1 MKCINFDRA
10 FERYMAEWIKENSE
24 KYKDDMDV
32 IEDMMPDVYLEFL
45 KKPADFLDGVAPQ
58 DYFEQFDNADMLVNW
73 LCDYIAQGV
82 PVPDLLLERVT
93 ALGNPAEKSLL
104 ALVARDDLP
113 EETQMTA
120 ISLLREME
128 SKAPMQRYIDYIASL
143 EEPSDKGDLCTEALM
158 SMGESV
164 VEPILATLSG
174 AGQTGRDIFADVL
187 SNYPGDERIY
197 ELMIE
202 RFVTRD
208 ERRALF
214 ASYLAKL
221 GDERAIPRKA
231 RTSTIWIM
239 WRSLT
244 PLRRWVV
251 SVRRSANFLATRIMN
266 LSGGCNGLNA
276 HVLPLKEEL
285 LS

>member
-10 FERYMAEWIKENSE
+10 FERYMAEWIKKNSE

-45 KKPADFLDGVAPQ
+45 KKPTDFLDGVAPQ

-143 EEPSDKGDLCTEALM
+143 EEPSDKGDLCAEALM

-164 VEPILATLSG
+164 VEPILAALSG
-174 AGQTGRDIFADVL
+174 AGQIGRDIFADVL

-221 GDERAIPRKA
+221 GDERAIP
-231 RTSTIWIM
+231 M
-239 WRSLT
+239 
-244 PLRRWVV
+244 
-251 SVRRSANFLATRIMN
+251 
-266 LSGGCNGLNA
+266 
-276 HVLPLKEEL
+276 LKEAAQSPDINYLDYVEVVNAIEAL
-285 LS
+285 GGERPPEREFSGDPYYESLRQV

>member
-10 FERYMAEWIKENSE
+10 FESYMAEWMKENSE

-82 PVPDLLLERVT
+82 AVPDLLLERVT
-93 ALGNPAEKSLL
+93 ALGDPAEKSLL
-104 ALVARDDLP
+104 ALIARDDLP

-128 SKAPMQRYIDYIASL
+128 SKAPMQRYIDFIASL
-143 EEPSDKGDLCTEALM
+143 EEPSDKGDLCAEALM

-164 VEPILATLSG
+164 VEPILAALSG

-221 GDERAIPRKA
+221 GDERAIP
-231 RTSTIWIM
+231 M
-239 WRSLT
+239 
-244 PLRRWVV
+244 
-251 SVRRSANFLATRIMN
+251 
-266 LSGGCNGLNA
+266 
-276 HVLPLKEEL
+276 LKEAAQSPDINYLDYVEVVNAIEAL
-285 LS
+285 GGERPPEREFAGDPYYESLKQV

>member
-221 GDERAIPRKA
+221 GNERAIPMLKEAAQSPDINYLDYVEVVNAIEALGGERPPE
-231 RTSTIWIM
+231 REFSGDPYYE
-239 WRSLT
+239 S
-244 PLRRWVV
+244 LRRV
-251 SVRRSANFLATRIMN
+251 
-266 LSGGCNGLNA
+266 
-276 HVLPLKEEL
+276 
-285 LS
+285 

>member
-143 EEPSDKGDLCTEALM
+143 EEPSDKGDLCAEALM

-197 ELMIE
+197 EVMIE

-221 GDERAIPRKA
+221 GDERAIP
-231 RTSTIWIM
+231 M
-239 WRSLT
+239 
-244 PLRRWVV
+244 
-251 SVRRSANFLATRIMN
+251 
-266 LSGGCNGLNA
+266 
-276 HVLPLKEEL
+276 LKEAAQSPDINYLDYVEVVNAIEAL
-285 LS
+285 GGERPPEREFSGDPYYESLRQV

>member
-10 FERYMAEWIKENSE
+10 FERYMAEWMKENSE

-45 KKPADFLDGVAPQ
+45 KKPADFLDGIAPQ
-58 DYFEQFDNADMLVNW
+58 DYFEQFDNADMLVSW

-93 ALGNPAEKSLL
+93 ALGDPAEKSLL

-128 SKAPMQRYIDYIASL
+128 SKAPMQRYVDYIASL
-143 EEPSDKGDLCTEALM
+143 EEPSDKGDLCAEALM

-164 VEPILATLSG
+164 IEPILAALSG

-221 GDERAIPRKA
+221 GDERAIP
-231 RTSTIWIM
+231 M
-239 WRSLT
+239 
-244 PLRRWVV
+244 
-251 SVRRSANFLATRIMN
+251 
-266 LSGGCNGLNA
+266 
-276 HVLPLKEEL
+276 LKEAAQSPDINYLDYVEVVNAIEAL
-285 LS
+285 GGERPPEREFSGDPYYESLRQV

>member
-10 FERYMAEWIKENSE
+10 FERYMAEWIKENGE

-143 EEPSDKGDLCTEALM
+143 EEPSDKGDLCAEALM

-221 GDERAIPRKA
+221 GDERAIP
-231 RTSTIWIM
+231 M
-239 WRSLT
+239 
-244 PLRRWVV
+244 
-251 SVRRSANFLATRIMN
+251 
-266 LSGGCNGLNA
+266 
-276 HVLPLKEEL
+276 LKEAAQSPDINYLDYVEVVNAIEAL
-285 LS
+285 GGERPPEREFSGDPYYESLRQV

>member
-113 EETQMTA
+113 EETQMMA

-221 GDERAIPRKA
+221 GDERAIPMLKEAAQSPDINYLDYVEVVNAIEALGGERPPE
-231 RTSTIWIM
+231 REFSGDPYYE
-239 WRSLT
+239 S
-244 PLRRWVV
+244 LRRV
-251 SVRRSANFLATRIMN
+251 
-266 LSGGCNGLNA
+266 
-276 HVLPLKEEL
+276 
-285 LS
+285 

>member
-45 KKPADFLDGVAPQ
+45 KKPADCLDGVAPQ
-58 DYFEQFDNADMLVNW
+58 DYFEQFDNADMLVKW

-143 EEPSDKGDLCTEALM
+143 EEPSDKGDLCAEALM

-221 GDERAIPRKA
+221 GDERAIP
-231 RTSTIWIM
+231 M
-239 WRSLT
+239 
-244 PLRRWVV
+244 
-251 SVRRSANFLATRIMN
+251 
-266 LSGGCNGLNA
+266 
-276 HVLPLKEEL
+276 LKEAAQSPDINYLDYVEVVNAIEAL
-285 LS
+285 GGERPPEREFSGDPYYESLRQV

>member
-10 FERYMAEWIKENSE
+10 FERYMAEWMKENSE

-128 SKAPMQRYIDYIASL
+128 SKAPMQRYIDFIASL
-143 EEPSDKGDLCTEALM
+143 EEPSDKGDLCAEALM

-164 VEPILATLSG
+164 VEPILAALSG

-221 GDERAIPRKA
+221 GDERAIP
-231 RTSTIWIM
+231 M
-239 WRSLT
+239 
-244 PLRRWVV
+244 
-251 SVRRSANFLATRIMN
+251 
-266 LSGGCNGLNA
+266 
-276 HVLPLKEEL
+276 LKEAAQSPDINYLDYVEVVNAIEAL
-285 LS
+285 GGERPPEREFSGDPYYESLRQV

>member
-82 PVPDLLLERVT
+82 PAPDLLLERVT

-143 EEPSDKGDLCTEALM
+143 EEPSDKGDLCAEALM

-164 VEPILATLSG
+164 VEPILAALSG
-174 AGQTGRDIFADVL
+174 AGQIGRDIFADVL

-221 GDERAIPRKA
+221 GDERAIP
-231 RTSTIWIM
+231 M
-239 WRSLT
+239 
-244 PLRRWVV
+244 
-251 SVRRSANFLATRIMN
+251 
-266 LSGGCNGLNA
+266 
-276 HVLPLKEEL
+276 LKEAAQSPDINYLDYVEVVNAIEAL
-285 LS
+285 GGERPPEREFSGDPYYESLRQV

>member
-10 FERYMAEWIKENSE
+10 FERYMAEWMKENSE

-93 ALGNPAEKSLL
+93 TLGDSAEKSLL
-104 ALVARDDLP
+104 ALIARDDLP

-128 SKAPMQRYIDYIASL
+128 SKAPMQRYIDFIASL
-143 EEPSDKGDLCTEALM
+143 EEPSDKGDLCAEALM

-164 VEPILATLSG
+164 VEPILAALSG

-221 GDERAIPRKA
+221 GDERAIP
-231 RTSTIWIM
+231 M
-239 WRSLT
+239 
-244 PLRRWVV
+244 
-251 SVRRSANFLATRIMN
+251 
-266 LSGGCNGLNA
+266 
-276 HVLPLKEEL
+276 LKEAAQSPDINYLDYVEVVNAIEAL
-285 LS
+285 GGERPPEREFAGDPYYESLKQV

>member
-10 FERYMAEWIKENSE
+10 FERYMAEWMKENSE

-45 KKPADFLDGVAPQ
+45 KKPADFLDGIAPQ

-73 LCDYIAQGV
+73 LCGYIAQGV

-143 EEPSDKGDLCTEALM
+143 EEPSDKGDLCAEALM

-164 VEPILATLSG
+164 VEPILAALSG

-221 GDERAIPRKA
+221 GDERAIP
-231 RTSTIWIM
+231 I
-239 WRSLT
+239 
-244 PLRRWVV
+244 
-251 SVRRSANFLATRIMN
+251 
-266 LSGGCNGLNA
+266 
-276 HVLPLKEEL
+276 LKEAAQSPDINYLDYVEVVNAIEAL
-285 LS
+285 GGERPPEREFAGDPYYESLKQV

>member
-143 EEPSDKGDLCTEALM
+143 EEPSDKGDLCAEALM

-164 VEPILATLSG
+164 VEPILAALSG
-174 AGQTGRDIFADVL
+174 ARQTGRDIFADVL

-221 GDERAIPRKA
+221 GDERAIPMLKEAAQSPDINYLDYVEVVNAIEALGGERPPE
-231 RTSTIWIM
+231 REFSGDPYYE
-239 WRSLT
+239 S
-244 PLRRWVV
+244 LRRV
-251 SVRRSANFLATRIMN
+251 
-266 LSGGCNGLNA
+266 
-276 HVLPLKEEL
+276 
-285 LS
+285 

>member
-93 ALGNPAEKSLL
+93 ALGKPAEKSLL
-104 ALVARDDLP
+104 ALITRDDLP

-128 SKAPMQRYIDYIASL
+128 SKAPMQRYIDFIASL
-143 EEPSDKGDLCTEALM
+143 EEPSDKGDLCAEALM

-164 VEPILATLSG
+164 VEPILAALSG
-174 AGQTGRDIFADVL
+174 AGQTGRDIFADIL

-221 GDERAIPRKA
+221 GDERAIP
-231 RTSTIWIM
+231 M
-239 WRSLT
+239 
-244 PLRRWVV
+244 
-251 SVRRSANFLATRIMN
+251 
-266 LSGGCNGLNA
+266 
-276 HVLPLKEEL
+276 LKEAAQSPDINYLDYVEVVNAIEAL
-285 LS
+285 GGERPPEREFSGDPYYESLRQV

>member
-58 DYFEQFDNADMLVNW
+58 DYFEQFDNANMLVNW

-128 SKAPMQRYIDYIASL
+128 SKAPMQRYVDYIASL
-143 EEPSDKGDLCTEALM
+143 EEPSDKGDLCAEALM

-164 VEPILATLSG
+164 VEPILDALSG
-174 AGQTGRDIFADVL
+174 ARQTGRDIFADVL

-221 GDERAIPRKA
+221 GDERAIP
-231 RTSTIWIM
+231 M
-239 WRSLT
+239 
-244 PLRRWVV
+244 
-251 SVRRSANFLATRIMN
+251 
-266 LSGGCNGLNA
+266 
-276 HVLPLKEEL
+276 LKEAAQSPDINYLDYVEVVNAIEAL
-285 LS
+285 GGERPPEREFSGDPYYESLRQV

>member
-32 IEDMMPDVYLEFL
+32 IEDMMPDVYLDFL

-143 EEPSDKGDLCTEALM
+143 EEPSDKGDLCAEALM

-221 GDERAIPRKA
+221 GDERAIPMLMEAAQSPDINYLDYVEVVNAIEALGGERPPE
-231 RTSTIWIM
+231 REFSGDPYYE
-239 WRSLT
+239 SL
-244 PLRRWVV
+244 RQV
-251 SVRRSANFLATRIMN
+251 
-266 LSGGCNGLNA
+266 
-276 HVLPLKEEL
+276 
-285 LS
+285 

>member
-82 PVPDLLLERVT
+82 LVPDLLLERVT

-143 EEPSDKGDLCTEALM
+143 EEPSDKGDLCAEALM

-221 GDERAIPRKA
+221 GDERAIP
-231 RTSTIWIM
+231 M
-239 WRSLT
+239 
-244 PLRRWVV
+244 
-251 SVRRSANFLATRIMN
+251 
-266 LSGGCNGLNA
+266 
-276 HVLPLKEEL
+276 LKEAAQSPDINYLDYVEVVNAIEAL
-285 LS
+285 GGERPPEREFSGDPYYESLRQV

>member
-1 MKCINFDRA
+1 
-10 FERYMAEWIKENSE
+10 
-24 KYKDDMDV
+24 
-32 IEDMMPDVYLEFL
+32 
-45 KKPADFLDGVAPQ
+45 
-58 DYFEQFDNADMLVNW
+58 MLVNW

-93 ALGNPAEKSLL
+93 ALGNPAEALL

-143 EEPSDKGDLCTEALM
+143 EEPSDKGDLCAEALM

-221 GDERAIPRKA
+221 GDERAIPMLKDVA
-231 RTSTIWIM
+231 QSPDINY
-239 WRSLT
+239 LDYVE
-244 PLRRWVV
+244 VV
-251 SVRRSANFLATRIMN
+251 NAIEALGGERPPELAESSGDPDIMN
-266 LSGGCNGLNA
+266 LLRQ
-276 HVLPLKEEL
+276 V
-285 LS
+285 

>member
-45 KKPADFLDGVAPQ
+45 KKPADFLDGIAPQ

-143 EEPSDKGDLCTEALM
+143 E
-158 SMGESV
+158 V
-164 VEPILATLSG
+164 VEPILAALSG
-174 AGQTGRDIFADVL
+174 AGQIGRDIFADVL

-221 GDERAIPRKA
+221 GDERAIP
-231 RTSTIWIM
+231 M
-239 WRSLT
+239 
-244 PLRRWVV
+244 
-251 SVRRSANFLATRIMN
+251 
-266 LSGGCNGLNA
+266 
-276 HVLPLKEEL
+276 LKEAAQSPDINYLDYVEVVNAIEAL
-285 LS
+285 GGERPPEREFSGDPYYESLRQV

>member
-143 EEPSDKGDLCTEALM
+143 EEPSDKGDLCAEALM

-221 GDERAIPRKA
+221 GDERAIPMFKEAAQSPDINYLDYVEVVNAIEALGGERPPE
-231 RTSTIWIM
+231 REFSGDPYYE
-239 WRSLT
+239 SL
-244 PLRRWVV
+244 RQV
-251 SVRRSANFLATRIMN
+251 
-266 LSGGCNGLNA
+266 
-276 HVLPLKEEL
+276 
-285 LS
+285 

>member
-104 ALVARDDLP
+104 ALIARDDLP

-143 EEPSDKGDLCTEALM
+143 EEPNDKGDLCAEALM

-164 VEPILATLSG
+164 VEPILAALSG

-221 GDERAIPRKA
+221 GDERAIP
-231 RTSTIWIM
+231 M
-239 WRSLT
+239 
-244 PLRRWVV
+244 
-251 SVRRSANFLATRIMN
+251 
-266 LSGGCNGLNA
+266 
-276 HVLPLKEEL
+276 LKEAAQSPDINYLDYVEVVNAIEAL
-285 LS
+285 GGERPPEREFSGDSYYESLRQV

>member
-104 ALVARDDLP
+104 ALVARDDLS

-143 EEPSDKGDLCTEALM
+143 EEPSDKGDLCAEALM

-164 VEPILATLSG
+164 VEPILDALSG

-221 GDERAIPRKA
+221 GDERAIP
-231 RTSTIWIM
+231 M
-239 WRSLT
+239 
-244 PLRRWVV
+244 
-251 SVRRSANFLATRIMN
+251 
-266 LSGGCNGLNA
+266 
-276 HVLPLKEEL
+276 LKEAAQSPDINYLDYVEVVNAIEAL
-285 LS
+285 GGERPPEREFSGDPYYESLRQV

>member
-93 ALGNPAEKSLL
+93 ALGDPAEKSLL

-113 EETQMTA
+113 GETQMTA

-143 EEPSDKGDLCTEALM
+143 EEPSDKGDLCAEALM

-164 VEPILATLSG
+164 VEPILAALSG

-221 GDERAIPRKA
+221 GDERAIPMFKEAAQSPDINYLDYVEVVNAIEALGGERPPE
-231 RTSTIWIM
+231 REFSGDPYYE
-239 WRSLT
+239 SL
-244 PLRRWVV
+244 RQV
-251 SVRRSANFLATRIMN
+251 
-266 LSGGCNGLNA
+266 
-276 HVLPLKEEL
+276 
-285 LS
+285 

>member
-10 FERYMAEWIKENSE
+10 FERYMAEWMKENSE

-143 EEPSDKGDLCTEALM
+143 EEPSDKGDLCAEALM

-164 VEPILATLSG
+164 VEPILDALSG
-174 AGQTGRDIFADVL
+174 ARQTGRDIFADVL

-221 GDERAIPRKA
+221 GDERAIP
-231 RTSTIWIM
+231 M
-239 WRSLT
+239 
-244 PLRRWVV
+244 
-251 SVRRSANFLATRIMN
+251 
-266 LSGGCNGLNA
+266 
-276 HVLPLKEEL
+276 LKEAAQSPDINYLDYVEVVNAIEAL
-285 LS
+285 GGERPPEREFSGDPYYESLRQV

>member
-10 FERYMAEWIKENSE
+10 FERYMADWIKENSE

-58 DYFEQFDNADMLVNW
+58 DYFEQFDNADMLVKW

-143 EEPSDKGDLCTEALM
+143 EEPSDKGDLCAEALM

-221 GDERAIPRKA
+221 GDERAIP
-231 RTSTIWIM
+231 M
-239 WRSLT
+239 
-244 PLRRWVV
+244 
-251 SVRRSANFLATRIMN
+251 
-266 LSGGCNGLNA
+266 
-276 HVLPLKEEL
+276 LKEAAQSPDINYLDYVEVVNAIEAL
-285 LS
+285 GGERPPEREFSGDPYYESLRQA

>member
-10 FERYMAEWIKENSE
+10 FERYMAEWMKENSE

-128 SKAPMQRYIDYIASL
+128 SKAPMQRYIDFIASL
-143 EEPSDKGDLCTEALM
+143 EEPSDKGDLCAEALM

-221 GDERAIPRKA
+221 GDERAIP
-231 RTSTIWIM
+231 M
-239 WRSLT
+239 
-244 PLRRWVV
+244 
-251 SVRRSANFLATRIMN
+251 
-266 LSGGCNGLNA
+266 
-276 HVLPLKEEL
+276 LKEAAQSPDINYLDYVEVVNAIEAL
-285 LS
+285 GGERPPEREFSGDPYYESLRQV

>member
-104 ALVARDDLP
+104 ALVARDDLS

-143 EEPSDKGDLCTEALM
+143 EEPSDKGDLCAEALM

-164 VEPILATLSG
+164 VEPILAALSG
-174 AGQTGRDIFADVL
+174 ARQTGRDIFADVL

-221 GDERAIPRKA
+221 GDERAIP
-231 RTSTIWIM
+231 M
-239 WRSLT
+239 
-244 PLRRWVV
+244 
-251 SVRRSANFLATRIMN
+251 
-266 LSGGCNGLNA
+266 
-276 HVLPLKEEL
+276 LKEAAQSPDINYLDYVEVVNAIEAL
-285 LS
+285 GGERPPEREFSGDPYYESLRQV

>member
-10 FERYMAEWIKENSE
+10 FERYMAEWIKKNSE

-113 EETQMTA
+113 EETQMMA

-143 EEPSDKGDLCTEALM
+143 EEPSDKGDLCAEALM

-221 GDERAIPRKA
+221 GDERAIP
-231 RTSTIWIM
+231 M
-239 WRSLT
+239 
-244 PLRRWVV
+244 
-251 SVRRSANFLATRIMN
+251 
-266 LSGGCNGLNA
+266 
-276 HVLPLKEEL
+276 LKEAAQSPDINYLDYVEVVNAIEAL
-285 LS
+285 GGERPPEREFSGDPYYESLRQV

>member
-10 FERYMAEWIKENSE
+10 FERYMAEWIKKNSE

-143 EEPSDKGDLCTEALM
+143 EEPSDKGDLCAEALI

-221 GDERAIPRKA
+221 GDERAIP
-231 RTSTIWIM
+231 M
-239 WRSLT
+239 
-244 PLRRWVV
+244 
-251 SVRRSANFLATRIMN
+251 
-266 LSGGCNGLNA
+266 
-276 HVLPLKEEL
+276 LKEAAQSPDINYLDYVEVVNAIEAL
-285 LS
+285 GGERPPEREFSGDPYYESLRQV

>member
-113 EETQMTA
+113 EETQMMA

-143 EEPSDKGDLCTEALM
+143 EEPSDKGDLCAEALM

-221 GDERAIPRKA
+221 GDERAIP
-231 RTSTIWIM
+231 M
-239 WRSLT
+239 
-244 PLRRWVV
+244 
-251 SVRRSANFLATRIMN
+251 
-266 LSGGCNGLNA
+266 
-276 HVLPLKEEL
+276 LKEAAQSPDINYLDYVEVVNAIEAL
-285 LS
+285 CGERPPEREFSGDPYYESLRQM

>member
-93 ALGNPAEKSLL
+93 ALGNQAEKSLL

-143 EEPSDKGDLCTEALM
+143 EEPSDKGDLCAEALM

-221 GDERAIPRKA
+221 GDERAIP
-231 RTSTIWIM
+231 M
-239 WRSLT
+239 
-244 PLRRWVV
+244 
-251 SVRRSANFLATRIMN
+251 
-266 LSGGCNGLNA
+266 
-276 HVLPLKEEL
+276 LKEAAQSPDINYLDYVEVVNAIEAL
-285 LS
+285 GGERPPEREFSGDPYYESLRQV

>member
-10 FERYMAEWIKENSE
+10 FERYMAEWMKENSE

-45 KKPADFLDGVAPQ
+45 KKPADFLDGIAPQ
-58 DYFEQFDNADMLVNW
+58 DYFEQFDNADMLVSW

-93 ALGNPAEKSLL
+93 ALGDPAEKSLL
-104 ALVARDDLP
+104 ALVDRDDLP

-128 SKAPMQRYIDYIASL
+128 SKAPMQRYVDYIASL
-143 EEPSDKGDLCTEALM
+143 EEPSDKGDLCAEALM

-164 VEPILATLSG
+164 IEPILAALSG

-221 GDERAIPRKA
+221 GDERAIPMLKEAAQSPDINYLDYVEVVNAIEALGGERPPE
-231 RTSTIWIM
+231 REFSGDPYYE
-239 WRSLT
+239 S
-244 PLRRWVV
+244 LRRV
-251 SVRRSANFLATRIMN
+251 
-266 LSGGCNGLNA
+266 
-276 HVLPLKEEL
+276 
-285 LS
+285 

>member
-10 FERYMAEWIKENSE
+10 FERYMAEWIKKNSE

-45 KKPADFLDGVAPQ
+45 KKPADFLNGVAPQ

-93 ALGNPAEKSLL
+93 ALGDPAEKSLL

-143 EEPSDKGDLCTEALM
+143 EEPSDKGDLCAEALM

-221 GDERAIPRKA
+221 GDERAIP
-231 RTSTIWIM
+231 M
-239 WRSLT
+239 
-244 PLRRWVV
+244 
-251 SVRRSANFLATRIMN
+251 
-266 LSGGCNGLNA
+266 
-276 HVLPLKEEL
+276 LKEAVQSPDINYLDYVEVVNAIEAL
-285 LS
+285 GGERPPEREFSGDPYYESLRQV

>member
-58 DYFEQFDNADMLVNW
+58 DYFEQFDNADMLVKW

-143 EEPSDKGDLCTEALM
+143 EEPSDKGDRCAEALM

-221 GDERAIPRKA
+221 GDERAIP
-231 RTSTIWIM
+231 M
-239 WRSLT
+239 
-244 PLRRWVV
+244 
-251 SVRRSANFLATRIMN
+251 
-266 LSGGCNGLNA
+266 
-276 HVLPLKEEL
+276 LKEAAQSPDINYLDYVEVVNAIEAL
-285 LS
+285 GGERPPEREFSGDPYYESLRQV

>member
-120 ISLLREME
+120 ISLLSEME

-143 EEPSDKGDLCTEALM
+143 EEPSDKGDLCAEALM

-221 GDERAIPRKA
+221 GDERAIP
-231 RTSTIWIM
+231 M
-239 WRSLT
+239 
-244 PLRRWVV
+244 
-251 SVRRSANFLATRIMN
+251 
-266 LSGGCNGLNA
+266 
-276 HVLPLKEEL
+276 LKEAAQSPDINYLDYVEVVNAIEAL
-285 LS
+285 GGERPPEREFSGDPYYESLRQV